1 MLKQIFHKYV
11 FEIHW
16 TKLSKVPIL
25 RWSILQF
32 FLKFLATDGEVQ
44 RVFQPP
50 PIVSYRSARK
60 IKDYTVRSKLY
71 PVERNLECQGCGNF
85 MCPVCKSINI
95 TDKFSSLTTKKT
107 HKINHSFDCN
117 DKCLIYQLRCKS
129 CSKQYAGIT
138 NHFRT
143 RWNNYK
149 SNESGNVKQKPLQS
163 NFLQRDHQGSVDR

>member
-1 MLKQIFHKYV
+1 
-11 FEIHW
+11 
-16 TKLSKVPIL
+16 
-25 RWSILQF
+25 
-32 FLKFLATDGEVQ
+32 
-44 RVFQPP
+44 
-50 PIVSYRSARK
+50 
-60 IKDYTVRSKLY
+60 
-71 PVERNLECQGCGNF
+71 

-138 NHFRT
+138 NRFRT